1 MIRTSDLA
9 EKEVITLK
17 DGRNLGPISD
27 IELDLEQGI
36 VEAIVVP
43 GQGKFLGFFA
53 RENDIVIPW
62 NSIVNIGIDVILV
75 NLKDVIEPGKNE
87 AGSDY

>member
-43 GQGKFLGFFA
+43 DRVSSWAFSQGRTILLFH
-53 RENDIVIPW
+53 
-62 NSIVNIGIDVILV
+62 GIALLI
-75 NLKDVIEPGKNE
+75 
-87 AGSDY
+87 